1 MSARRLA
8 ALVVNHRSGAWTL
21 RCVESL
27 QLEWERL
34 GRAPEDLQIVVADS
48 GSGEAEETW
57 FRSLERLGVT
67 VKRSPANLGYAAGL
81 NLAYAQ
87 TSGAPGDAV
96 ALLNPD
102 LYFLPGSLAPLLE
115 GLDDPR
121 VGAVGPRVYL
131 DEERQIQLPP
141 NELPT
146 PRAALLEALASRL
159 PGVARRRAARLSQRA
174 FTWWTTREPQST
186 NMLSGACLV
195 LRREVVESLGGPMDG
210 RYPLYFEDAD
220 LCARL
225 ARRGFALELRPA
237 AEVLHHWSR
246 CAGPS
251 FEGEVARRHEHG
263 RRLFLATHYFGP
275 LCHLLRGLRGLF
287 AWVTK
292 GQPARALHA
301 FEDLGGRNASPEFP
315 ALGADLDGGE
325 GSRGPLVLELSL
337 TPYFGLVAGVLLS
350 GADDYRF
357 PARTWAWLFPGTY
370 FARVVDPSGGE
381 LLGAWRFDKQSAAR
395 SWPLDPTG
403 MELIEERRSA
413 ERAASRSGERVG

>member
-27 QLEWERL
+27 QHEWSRL
-34 GRAPEDLQIVVADS
+34 GRAPQDLQVVVADS
-48 GSGEAEETW
+48 GSGDEEETW
-57 FRSLERLGVT
+57 FRSLERLGVI

-87 TSGAPGDAV
+87 TLGAPGDAV

-102 LYFLPGSLAPLLE
+102 LYFLPGSLAPLLDALE
-115 GLDDPR
+115 DPR
-121 VGAVGPRVYL
+121 VGAIGPRLHL

-146 PRAALLEALASRL
+146 PRAALSEALAAHL
-159 PGVARRRAARLSQRA
+159 PAFARRRAARLSRRA
-174 FTWWTTREPQST
+174 HTWWTTSEPQST
-186 NMLSGACLV
+186 KMLSGACLF
-195 LRREVVESLGGPMDG
+195 LRREVVEALGEPMDG

-225 ARRGFALELRPA
+225 ARRGLALELCPE

-246 CAGPS
+246 CAGPD

-263 RRLFLATHYFGP
+263 RLLFLATHYYGP
-275 LCHLLRGLRGLF
+275 LCHLLRGLRGLV
-287 AWVTK
+287 ARWAQ
-292 GQPARALHA
+292 GRPARALHA
-301 FEDLGGRNASPEFP
+301 FEDLGERAESPEFVL
-315 ALGADLDGGE
+315 AGE
-325 GSRGPLVLELSL
+325 GEEGAPPRSLVLELSL
-337 TPYFGLVAGVLLS
+337 TPYFGLVAGVVLS
-350 GADDYRF
+350 GAETYRL
-357 PARTWAWLFPGTY
+357 PARTWAWLFPGNY
-370 FARVVDPSGGE
+370 FARVVDPRSGA
-381 LLGAWRFDKQSAAR
+381 LFGAWRFDKQSAAR

-403 MELIEERRSA
+403 MELIEARRNA
-413 ERAASRSGERVG
+413 ERASLRPGERVG